1 MTQSI
6 NDICCRTLLDAQ
18 LDALHIERIILPVG
32 RRSFLCVTAIRIYQ
46 STWSWSL
53 INFLSFQ
60 VKLNA
65 VGLLPISLLFFMNSN
80 SKESTYSLMHNFC
93 LPVHDGF
100 QIVSS
105 YK

>member
-6 NDICCRTLLDAQ
+6 NDICCRTVLDAQ
-18 LDALHIERIILPVG
+18 LDALHIERIIFPVG
-32 RRSFLCVTAIRIYQ
+32 RRSFLSVTAIHIYQ

-65 VGLLPISLLFFMNSN
+65 VGLLPVNIFVILYEF
-80 SKESTYSLMHNFC
+80 
-93 LPVHDGF
+93 
-100 QIVSS
+100 
-105 YK
+105 